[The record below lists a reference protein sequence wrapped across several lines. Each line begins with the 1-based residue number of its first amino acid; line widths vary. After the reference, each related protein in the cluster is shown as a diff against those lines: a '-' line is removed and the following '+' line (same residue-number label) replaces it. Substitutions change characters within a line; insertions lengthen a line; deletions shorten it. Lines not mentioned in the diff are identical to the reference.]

1 MLAWQTEHLL
11 GLEVGRDGHVVH
23 VRPELVVE
31 IAFDGVQTSSRYP
44 GGMALRFARVK
55 GYRPDKS
62 ADDADTIDDRARD
75 PRASGVVS
83 SRHRR
88 RRRFD
93 MTHYGTLR
101 SWAFI
106 ATLVGVFGMIA
117 AGIGAIV
124 WAFEV
129 EGFWQTLGVLLI
141 GLPVSIFIATIPIA
155 LGQAMRAIADVGDTV
170 AAR

>member
-1 MLAWQTEHLL
+1 
-11 GLEVGRDGHVVH
+11 
-23 VRPELVVE
+23 
-31 IAFDGVQTSSRYP
+31 
-44 GGMALRFARVK
+44 
-55 GYRPDKS
+55 
-62 ADDADTIDDRARD
+62 
-75 PRASGVVS
+75 
-83 SRHRR
+83 
-88 RRRFD
+88 

-141 GLPVSIFIATIPIA
+141 GLPVSVFIATIPIA
-155 LGQAMRAIADVGDTV
+155 LGQPMRAIADVGDTV
-170 AAR
+170 SAR